1 MKIRSIFQYFLLA
14 GAALF
19 LPFGALHAC
28 TRHADVRDDVGQTQ
42 SFDPTPDFDADI
54 PPLDVDLS
62 NDAYATC
69 SDRPGGDCV
78 GSNDFLC
85 GFAPW
90 GVEVAKQCQLDT
102 GCKTNGS
109 VEITMG
115 PEGCVTALGMDEP
128 NDDMVACL
136 VAVFSTFSCPC
147 IEEETIIHYFGV
159 GNTGPCPG

>member
-1 MKIRSIFQYFLLA
+1 MRSIPRCLLIA
-14 GAALF
+14 SAALV
-19 LPFGALHAC
+19 PFGALHAC

-42 SFDPTPDFDADI
+42 TFDETPEFDADI

-62 NDAYATC
+62 NPSHATC
-69 SDRPGGDCV
+69 ADRPIGDCI

-90 GVEVAKQCQLDT
+90 AVEVAKKCQAMT

-115 PEGCVTALGMDEP
+115 AEGCVTALGMDQP
-128 NDDMVACL
+128 NEEIVACL
-136 VAVFSTFSCPC
+136 VAELSAVHCPC
-147 IEEETIIHYFGV
+147 TDEESISHWFGI
-159 GNTGPCPG
+159 GNTGVCPE